1 MVEVLIS
8 KETKMD
14 ATLKMDILTEYGMVH
29 ADEPQVHDIA
39 FIFDLEFRN
48 AVLSRG
54 MYHKES

>member
-1 MVEVLIS
+1 MLIS

-14 ATLKMDILTEYGMVH
+14 ATLKMDILTEYGMVLV
-29 ADEPQVHDIA
+29 DETQVHDIA

-54 MYHKES
+54 IYHKES

>member
-1 MVEVLIS
+1 VLIS

-29 ADEPQVHDIA
+29 VDEAQVHDIN

>member
-1 MVEVLIS
+1 MLIS

-29 ADEPQVHDIA
+29 VDEAQVHDVA

-48 AVLSRG
+48 IVLSSG

>member
-1 MVEVLIS
+1 VLIS

-29 ADEPQVHDIA
+29 VDEAQVNDIA

-54 MYHKES
+54 MYHKVS

>member
-1 MVEVLIS
+1 MLIS

-29 ADEPQVHDIA
+29 VDEAQVHDIA
-39 FIFDLEFRN
+39 SIFDLGFRN
-48 AVLSRG
+48 AVLSRV